1 MSPLRM
7 GRSISFDVVVAIDLF
22 IQQQFRGDD
31 GIHEFLVQGVNDGGV
46 EAGGGGD
53 ISAGEES
60 LFKKEDPV
68 LLRNATLETECASAK
83 VQKETREKRRNGSER
98 RKPRGK
104 GWLLPYSPS
113 SSFFVFVVPPLSQ
126 TFSLSLFPSLKTKN
140 HRKCPR
146 PQSPGTGSRDSTAP
160 PSCDGKGEKVSRPP
174 PR

>member
-1 MSPLRM
+1 MRLQR
-7 GRSISFDVVVAIDLF
+7 RRAAYDIDYAALNEGG
-22 IQQQFRGDD
+22 GDD
-31 GIHEFLVQGVNDGGV
+31 SDFDDDGGV

-126 TFSLSLFPSLKTKN
+126 TFFLSLFPSLKTKN